1 MPTDDAAFRLS
12 LAFAGLVALVH
23 ALLTWPVRAVLVLF
37 LGGAALA
44 FVAETAVVRLGLLV
58 HHTGPRVFGVPLP
71 VLVGWPAAVYAW
83 YRVALVVAD
92 GTVAVALAAVLATLA
107 DVVVDPRG
115 VAGGYW
121 TYPETWASRP
131 RFRGVPWWNFVGWLV
146 LVGVMAAGAARM
158 L

>member
-1 MPTDDAAFRLS
+1 MTTDDATFRLS
-12 LAFAGLVALVH
+12 LALTGLVALAH

-44 FVAETAVVRLGLLV
+44 FVAEAVVVRLGLLV
-58 HHTGPRVFGVPLP
+58 HHTGPRVLGVP
-71 VLVGWPAAVYAW
+71 VLVLVAWPSVVYVW
-83 YRVALVVAD
+83 YQVALLVAD
-92 GTVAVALAAVLATLA
+92 GTGAVALAAVLATLA

-115 VAGGYW
+115 VADGYW

-146 LVGVMAAGAARM
+146 LVGTMAAGAARM